1 MSCIIIN
8 DILGIEDKSY
18 LELGIA
24 KGKNFNAIKC
34 KDKFSVD
41 INRRAMFIGTSD
53 SYFDELDEDKKF
65 DIIFIDANHDY
76 DFVVRDFNNA
86 QKHCNEWI
94 LIHDMIPPTLK
105 HTKSALCSDSF
116 RFLYCLLK
124 ETQLEIYPMN
134 NNFGLTFIKMPA
146 YEVIPDESYK
156 TVSYKTVMNF
166 LSTKKLYSDEEI
178 INILN
183 NKLG

>member
-1 MSCIIIN
+1 MSSL
-8 DILGIEDKSY
+8 ILNNLNGLENKSY

-24 KGKNFNAIKC
+24 KNKNFTAIKC
-34 KDKFSVD
+34 NNKFSVD
-41 INRRAMFIGTSD
+41 INQRAMFVGTTD
-53 SYFDELDEDKKF
+53 SFFEQLDTNKKF
-65 DIIFIDANHDY
+65 DIIFIDANHDF

-94 LIHDMIPPTLK
+94 LIHDMIPPDLR
-105 HTKSALCSDSF
+105 HTISKFCSDSF

-146 YEVIPDESYK
+146 HEVIPDESYK
-156 TVSYKTVMNF
+156 TVSYETVMDY
-166 LSTKKLYSDEEI
+166 LSNKKLYSDEEI
-178 INILN
+178 IDILN
-183 NKLG
+183 NK

>member
-8 DILGIEDKSY
+8 NMQNIENKSY

-24 KGKNFNAIKC
+24 KNINFNAIKC

-53 SYFDELDEDKKF
+53 SYFAQLEKDKKF

-76 DFVVRDFNNA
+76 DFVVKDFNNA

-94 LIHDMIPPTLK
+94 LIHDMIPPDLK
-105 HTKSALCSDSF
+105 HTKAAMCSDSF

-124 ETQLEIYPMN
+124 ETNLNIFPMN
-134 NNFGLTFIKMPA
+134 NNYGLTLIKMPA
-146 YEVIPDESYK
+146 HEVIPDESYK
-156 TVSYKTVMNF
+156 TVSYETVMNF

-183 NKLG
+183 GKLG